1 MLRNI
6 VVLILVAFSVSISF
20 ADTEFEGS
28 VPLELVKALL
38 GNTPFGEPT
47 IYSDLSS
54 AFPEIDVPDELE
66 IMGSIERG
74 YGIAAVYSTELTGSQ
89 TESALTEAFLQA
101 EYMEFELP
109 GMRRTESG
117 FVSSSVNV
125 PQRYNRFCHDSL
137 GSLSLSYSAQE
148 LGGIVTISANPANDN
163 RSCADQLAE
172 QQQAMGRMGGRQ
184 GGLQQYLPRMELPE
198 TEPRRYSPFFG
209 SSSWSGSNRGIETK
223 ASLNIDWDIEDVFEH
238 IVEQIEAQ
246 DWTVDSQNVG
256 ASSAIGIWT
265 RSPEPGTDL
274 IGTLTILKTGDESF
288 ELKFQL
294 TSTGANNNA
303 GPGIFRIN

>member
-1 MLRNI
+1 MFRNI
-6 VVLILVAFSVSISF
+6 LVLILVTFSGFNAF

-47 IYSDLSS
+47 IYSDLVS

-109 GMRRTESG
+109 GMRRAENG
-117 FVSSSVNV
+117 FISSSVNV
-125 PQRYNRFCHDSL
+125 LQRYNRFCHDSL
-137 GSLSLSYSAQE
+137 GSLSFTYSAQE
-148 LGGIVTISANPANDN
+148 LGGTVTISANPANDN

-184 GGLQQYLPRMELPE
+184 GGLQQYLPKMELPE
-198 TEPRRYSPFFG
+198 TEPRRYSPFFAG
-209 SSSWSGSNRGIETK
+209 GRYSGSNREIETK
-223 ASLNIDWDIEDVFEH
+223 ANLNIDWDIEEVFRH
-238 IVEQIEAQ
+238 FSEQIGSQ
-246 DWTVDSQNVG
+246 DWTLDSEN
-256 ASSAIGIWT
+256 IGTSTAAGSWT
-265 RSPEPGTDL
+265 RSPETGTNL
-274 IGTLTILKTGDESF
+274 IGTLTVLKTDEETF
-288 ELKFQL
+288 DLKFQL
-294 TSTGANNNA
+294 ISTGVSSNSS
-303 GPGIFRIN
+303 FRAFGTN